1 MGRTKPAEPVILT
14 FALLYNNEEYR
25 ANALELIEKNFGKIA
40 QTSQTSSFNYSR
52 YYEKEIGP
60 NLTRQYFAIAGTFY
74 QGDIAQAKITA
85 NQIEDFLAD
94 ESGRRRVNIDPG
106 YVTIAKLIVPTT
118 KDATYRVYIRD
129 GIYAQPMLYFL
140 GNTFV
145 PWEWTYN
152 DYTQPEAIEFFNRVR
167 ARAKAEFDESIG
179 KKS

>member
-1 MGRTKPAEPVILT
+1 MGRTKQAQPTILT
-14 FALLYNNEEYR
+14 FALLYNDEEYKTK
-25 ANALELIEKNFGKIA
+25 ALELIRNHFGELA
-40 QTSQTSSFNYSR
+40 ETSVTSAFDYSR

-60 NLTRQYFAIAGTFY
+60 NLTRQYFAVAGTFY
-74 QGDIAQAKITA
+74 QGDIAEVKITA
-85 NQIEDFLAD
+85 NKIEDELAD
-94 ESGRRRVNIDPG
+94 AQGNRRVNIDPS

-140 GNTFV
+140 DNTFV

-167 ARAKAEFDESIG
+167 KRAKTEFDASR
-179 KKS
+179 KKDS